1 MAIKMK
7 EVMNCLKVFAPAG
20 KFLSLMLAGA
30 GMVEAAEITV
40 DDIGETDNVRLQAV
54 EVVA

>member
-7 EVMNCLKVFAPAG
+7 KVMCCLKVLVPAG
-20 KFLSLMLAGA
+20 KFVSMMFAGA
-30 GMVEAAEITV
+30 WMVDAAEITE
-40 DDIGETDNVRLQAV
+40 DHSSETDNVRLQAV

>member
-7 EVMNCLKVFAPAG
+7 RVMCCLKVFAPAG
-20 KFLSLMLAGA
+20 KFVSMMFAGA
-30 GMVEAAEITV
+30 EMVDAAEITV

-54 EVVA
+54 EVVT